1 MSRLMTREQKVTDL
15 IINDINSIIE
25 SYGYGDTSFI
35 DSVLRGDGW
44 IQYNNLTD
52 EEIDTEWYEQFED
65 LVDEN

>member
-1 MSRLMTREQKVTDL
+1 MSRLMTREQKITDL